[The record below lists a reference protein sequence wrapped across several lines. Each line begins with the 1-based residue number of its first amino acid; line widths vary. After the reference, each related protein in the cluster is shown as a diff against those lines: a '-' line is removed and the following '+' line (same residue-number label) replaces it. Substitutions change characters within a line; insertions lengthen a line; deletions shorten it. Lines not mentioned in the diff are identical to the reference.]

1 AFGKT
6 EFKKKWGNRTLKD
19 NWRWA
24 SSQTKG
30 EIKEATDENPET
42 DVVKADENPDVKP
55 EKPEYTAAFYLDQ
68 LPTDVKVLDSLAR
81 ERNFAYF
88 QLGTIYKE
96 KFKEYELAA
105 SKLEKLLVSQPEER
119 LVLPAK

>member
-1 AFGKT
+1 MKT
-6 EFKKKWGNRTLKD
+6 RKERNRKNRNIPRRST
-19 NWRWA
+19 
-24 SSQTKG
+24 
-30 EIKEATDENPET
+30 I
-42 DVVKADENPDVKP
+42 
-55 EKPEYTAAFYLDQ
+55 DQ

-105 SKLEKLLVSQPEER
+105 SQLEKLLVSRPEER
-119 LVLPAK
+119 LVLPAKYNLYKIYEIVHSRRKQRL